1 MESRL
6 EERWKNPT
14 AEFKSIVQAELSRRL
29 DESPEVP
36 DDEGLSSLVE
46 KTVLQEALRA
56 GLPKESVRTVATEIA
71 DDFLRLGPLQP
82 LLADDSVTEIA
93 ANGPYRVFVERDG
106 IMQEAP
112 NVRFDDEA
120 HLRRIVERIG
130 RRVNRRCDDAS
141 PLMDAR
147 LADGSR
153 VNAVIPPLSVNG
165 TALTVRKFAKD
176 RMSAL
181 DLLASETL
189 SPAMLAFLAAAVSG
203 RCSIVVAGGTG
214 SGKTTV
220 LNVLSAFIPDHERI
234 VTIEDA
240 AELQLKQENIVS
252 LESRPPNVEGKGEVT
267 IHDLVKNALRM
278 RPDRIVVGEC
288 RDSEAVE
295 ILNAMTTGHDGSL
308 TTVHANDVP
317 TVFSRLETML
327 LKSSG
332 GYDAKT
338 VRKMISQA
346 IDLVVVIARMV
357 DGTRKIVSI
366 TSIAGLE
373 GSTIATEEL
382 FGFDQTGFSDGGKVA
397 GAFCGRGFQSDPV
410 RNRIESWGVEYNPGW
425 FFDRFEISE
434 GRR

>member
-1 MESRL
+1 MEIQTENRQRSQ
-6 EERWKNPT
+6 
-14 AEFKSIVQAELSRRL
+14 ASEFKSIVQAELSRRL
-29 DESPEVP
+29 DDLPEMP
-36 DDEGLSSLVE
+36 DDDSLSTLIE
-46 KTVLQEALRA
+46 ETVLQEAIRI
-56 GLPKESVRTVATEIA
+56 GLPAESAGKAANEIA

-82 LLADDSVTEIA
+82 LLADESVTEIA
-93 ANGPYRVFVERDG
+93 ANGPYRVFVERNG
-106 IMQEAP
+106 IMEEALD
-112 NVRFDDEA
+112 VKFDDEA

-147 LADGSR
+147 LSDGSR
-153 VNAVIPPLSVNG
+153 VNAVIPPLSVSG

-203 RCSIVVAGGTG
+203 RCSIIVAGGTG

-220 LNVLSAFIPDHERI
+220 LNVLSAFIPDHERV
-234 VTIEDA
+234 VTVEDA
-240 AELQLKQENIVS
+240 AELQLKQDNLVS

-327 LKSSG
+327 LKSSC
-332 GYDAKT
+332 GYDSKT
-338 VRKMISQA
+338 VRNMIAQA
-346 IDLVVVIARMV
+346 VDLIVVIARMV

-366 TSIAGLE
+366 TSVAGME
-373 GSTIATEEL
+373 GNAIATEEL
-382 FGFDQTGFSDGGKVA
+382 FGFDQEGFSEGGRIV
-397 GAFCGRGFQSDPV
+397 GRFCGRGFQSERV
-410 RNRIESWGVEYNPGW
+410 RNRIESWGAEYNPEW
-425 FFDRFEISE
+425 FFDRCETQG